1 MEVPHYAG
9 FVANDRLEE
18 SPSMVT
24 WDIGVSRSFELG
36 DTEMLISAGVKNIF
50 DAYQDDLDRGPNR
63 DSAYVYGPRFPR
75 QFNISAQLSF

>member
-1 MEVPHYAG
+1 
-9 FVANDRLEE
+9 
-18 SPSMVT
+18 
-24 WDIGVSRSFELG
+24 
-36 DTEMLISAGVKNIF
+36 MLISAGVKNIF